1 MKNKYS
7 AKDLGLDLVYDI
19 LGCFIFAVAINCFAV
34 PAHFA
39 TGGISGVSMII
50 NYLTGQ
56 PIGLIQLILN
66 IPLVIVSYKL
76 LGRFFILRTAKTM
89 IIMSLM
95 LDLLR
100 PILPA
105 YTGSPMLAAI
115 FTGLLDGIALV
126 IIFLRGGST
135 GGTDFITMS
144 IRKKK
149 PYMSL
154 GSLSVIINVF
164 VLILGAVAFKNI
176 DAALYGAIAVF
187 VGGLVIDKVMYGV
200 GAGKMAMIITDK
212 GQEVSKAIDTM
223 TGRGSSILKVQGA
236 YTGKERDMVLCAMSK
251 KQIFNARRIAHSVDS
266 GCFVMV
272 TSTDEVFGEGFTENK
287 D

>member
-7 AKDLGLDLVYDI
+7 AKDFGLDLVYDFV
-19 LGCFIFAVAINCFAV
+19 GCFIFAVAINCFAV

-39 TGGISGVSMII
+39 TGGISGVALIL
-50 NYLTGQ
+50 NYLTKQ
-56 PIGLIQLILN
+56 PVGVIQLVLN
-66 IPLVIVSYKL
+66 IPLVLISYKI

-89 IIMSLM
+89 VIMSVL
-95 LDLLR
+95 LDVLA
-100 PILPA
+100 PVLPV
-105 YTGSPMLAAI
+105 YTGDAMLAAI

-149 PYMSL
+149 PHMSL
-154 GSLSVIINVF
+154 GSLSVIINIF
-164 VLILGAVAFKNI
+164 VLILGAFAFGNI

-212 GQEVSKAIDTM
+212 GAQVAKSIDEM

-236 YTGKERDMVLCAMSK
+236 YTGKEKSMVISAMSK
-251 KQIFNARRIAHSVDS
+251 KQIFSARRIAHTVDEN
-266 GCFVMV
+266 CFVMI
-272 TSTDEVFGEGFTENK
+272 TSTDEVFGQGFMENK

>member
-7 AKDLGLDLVYDI
+7 AKDFGLDLVYDFV
-19 LGCFIFAVAINCFAV
+19 GCFIFAVAINCFAV

-39 TGGISGVSMII
+39 TGGISGVALIL
-50 NYLTGQ
+50 NYLTKQ
-56 PIGLIQLILN
+56 PVGVIQLVLN
-66 IPLVIVSYKL
+66 IPLVLISYKI

-89 IIMSLM
+89 VIMSVL
-95 LDLLR
+95 LDVLA
-100 PILPA
+100 PVLPV
-105 YTGSPMLAAI
+105 YTGDAMLAAI

-149 PYMSL
+149 PHMSL
-154 GSLSVIINVF
+154 GSLSVIINIF
-164 VLILGAVAFKNI
+164 VLILGAFAFGNI

-212 GQEVSKAIDTM
+212 GAQVAKSIDEM
-223 TGRGSSILKVQGA
+223 TGTRSSILKVQGA
-236 YTGKERDMVLCAMSK
+236 YTGKEKSMVISAMSK
-251 KQIFNARRIAHSVDS
+251 KQIFSARRIAHTVDEN
-266 GCFVMV
+266 CFVMI
-272 TSTDEVFGEGFTENK
+272 TSTDEVFGQGFMENK